1 MIRER
6 SLRPLGVVLP
16 PRITHPSC
24 WLRHTL
30 VLTGPLS
37 VKRILHLSPTA
48 HVAGSM
54 RVVSRRAL
62 RLGFCLY
69 VVAVGLALGCKSTEE
84 TEQAEDSSSAP
95 TTVQPELASPASTV
109 RTVQLYQGDDEQS
122 LPVTSLSGGSG
133 LTLEF
138 DLLEE
143 QGRPLSVYF
152 QHADRTW
159 RRDLSPGQ
167 TLESFQD
174 DRLVDYRS
182 SRGTD
187 VSYVHYRYRFPNDD
201 IRFRVSGNYI
211 LRVTERGRRDSVL
224 FEQPFFVT
232 EEDGGLQ
239 LGAEG
244 FPVPGQQQPSLRPRA
259 RFTPP
264 SPIQGDPFGH
274 AVCFVRNGR
283 LADTR
288 CADRPLLMRQ
298 PELEFELERERAY
311 DPATA
316 EYGLDLSTLRPTAQV
331 ARVKRTPPPIRVFLD
346 PDYARFTEA
355 SRGPRLNGQTVV
367 RGALS
372 ARADPALTA
381 EYVETTFA
389 FVPSGETPYERPP
402 VLAGSFSGMNPRWG
416 TRMDWNVDRRRYE
429 GSVLLK
435 QGRHQ
440 YFYSTSAS
448 GLEEGERRSK
458 VRRRNTYTAFIYYR
472 DSQYNTDRLLRVE
485 DFRP

>member
-1 MIRER
+1 MH
-6 SLRPLGVVLP
+6 VVF
-16 PRITHPSC
+16 
-24 WLRHTL
+24 
-30 VLTGPLS
+30 
-37 VKRILHLSPTA
+37 
-48 HVAGSM
+48 
-54 RVVSRRAL
+54 RRAL
-62 RLGFCLY
+62 GLGLC
-69 VVAVGLALGCKSTEE
+69 AVMLGLMLGCKSTEE
-84 TEQAEDSSSAP
+84 TEQTAGSSSASA
-95 TTVQPELASPASTV
+95 TVQPELAPPSSSV

-122 LPVTSLSGGSG
+122 LPVTSMTGGDG

-143 QGRPLSVYF
+143 EGRPLSVYF

-174 DRLVDYRS
+174 DRLMEYRS

-187 VSYVHYRYRFPNDD
+187 VSYVHYQYRFPNDE
-201 IRFRVSGNYI
+201 IRFRISGNYI

-232 EEDGGLQ
+232 EEEGGLQ
-239 LGAEG
+239 LGAEA

-259 RFTPP
+259 RFAPP
-264 SPIQGDPFGH
+264 SAIQGDPFGH
-274 AVCFVRNGR
+274 TVCFVRNGR

-288 CADRPLLMRQ
+288 CEDRPLLVRQ
-298 PELEFELERERAY
+298 PKLEFELDRDRAY
-311 DPATA
+311 APATA
-316 EYGLDLSTLRPTAQV
+316 EYGLDLSTLRPTAQI
-331 ARVKRTPPPIRVFLD
+331 ARVERTPPPIRVFLD

-355 SRGPRLNGQTVV
+355 SRGPSLNGQTVV

-372 ARADPALTA
+372 AQADPSLTA

-389 FVPSGETPYERPP
+389 FVPSGETPYGSPL
-402 VLAGSFSGMNPRWG
+402 VVAGSFSGMDPARG
-416 TRMDWNVDRRRYE
+416 TRMDWNAERGRYE

-440 YFYSTSAS
+440 YFYSTSDPSLA
-448 GLEEGERRSK
+448 EE
-458 VRRRNTYTAFIYYR
+458 VRRTQSRRANTYTAFVYYR
-472 DSQYNTDRLLRVE
+472 DAQYNTDRLLRVGG
-485 DFRP
+485 FQP